1 MNRFIKL
8 INKPQGNNFYVCDGS
23 GCDVCAIRYK
33 CFTANKIEIV
43 EVDWSMIKTNKSPAR
58 FLASVTG
65 SKIYVQGSKRHKQ
78 IGMKILGTENVK
90 PLI

>member
-8 INKPQGNNFYVCDGS
+8 LNKPSGNSMFVCDGS
-23 GCDVCAIRYK
+23 GCDKCGIRFK
-33 CFTANKIEIV
+33 CFTASRIEIV
-43 EVDWSMIKTNKSPAR
+43 EVDWSKIKTSKSPSR
-58 FLASVTG
+58 FLASATG
-65 SKIYVQGSKRHKQ
+65 SKIYVKGSKRHKQ